1 MNGGGRI
8 RAAGSAFWRSPVS
21 WRGIP
26 SSDRTSWPSDSH
38 AGMTTESDRSV
49 WLLAGV
55 RPRAVG
61 RFRHDRQRGWLE
73 LGYSGLFTFLNREL
87 RLSQSAAFSR
97 MTAAGLIQRYPD
109 IVEPLRD
116 GRLCLSTMGS
126 LAKVLTPAN
135 CAEVLPRFFYLSG
148 LEAKALVAELA
159 PVPNPPTRTVVTV
172 TPARVAPTAVVPRM
186 TEDRG
191 SSDEP
196 LCLEGTGPVTAPI
209 QAPLRAAPAPRIEVE
224 PLTPT
229 VTRIHMSIS
238 PAFLE
243 KLESARP
250 ALSHSMP
257 GADAEDILTAGPS
270 TGSGRSLDL
279 LLARDAK
286 RKGLVSKPRSAAA
299 DAPVVPGADYV
310 PAAVRREVWER
321 DEGRCQWPL
330 EGGGICGS
338 ELRGELDHVQPR
350 CRGGKPTTEGLRV
363 LC

>member
-87 RLSQSAAFSR
+87 RLSKSASFSR
-97 MTAAGLIQRYPD
+97 MTAAELIQRYPD

-126 LAKVLTPAN
+126 LAKVLTPENRAD
-135 CAEVLPRFFYLSG
+135 VLPRFFHLSG

-172 TPARVAPTAVVPRM
+172 TRARVAPTAVVPHK

-191 SSDEP
+191 SRDEP
-196 LCLEGTGPVTAPI
+196 LCLEGTGAVTAATV
-209 QAPLRAAPAPRIEVE
+209 APPRPAPAQRFEVE

-243 KLESARP
+243 KLESARL

-279 LLARDAK
+279 LLARDAR
-286 RKGLVSKPRSAAA
+286 RKGLVAKPRSAPASTL
-299 DAPVVPGADYV
+299 DSPDSDHV
-310 PAAVRREVWER
+310 PADVRRKVWNR
-321 DEGRCQWPL
+321 
-330 EGGGICGS
+330 
-338 ELRGELDHVQPR
+338 
-350 CRGGKPTTEGLRV
+350 
-363 LC
+363 